1 MRRFAICLA
10 IVFVSCAGA
19 RAQEYGGT
27 TAYSIEPWD
36 EDYSYLSNPADR
48 TDPFD
53 AIKYIPLGNAS
64 DEYLTLG
71 GQVRDRFDYFNNNDF
86 GAGLRDNGFDLVR
99 MLADADAH
107 FGPNLRAF
115 VQLDSSLEYM
125 RAGGPRTGDA
135 DNIDFQQAFVDV
147 NVPLDQTNSDNLTF
161 RLGRQELIYGAQR
174 LISPNDW
181 RNTRVS
187 FDGGKAS
194 LYLPHDTLDVF
205 VTRPVDV
212 NKNRL
217 NSDDDHTYFAGAY
230 NVTELPDLLPDAA
243 TKLDLYLLEL
253 DQYRSS
259 TNDVDANTYTLG
271 TRFHTTPGPWDFDV
285 EPDWQFGKYS
295 RSHVN
300 AYAVAAEGGYTLSK
314 LVADPRLSVGIDLA
328 SGSDDP
334 AHRFNQLFPPQY
346 LYLGHMYL
354 FGRENLI
361 DLHPELTLYPTKDV
375 TVSLAEHFFWRQNTN
390 DAAYN
395 LSSEVVE
402 ADTDSHAPFL
412 GSEFDF
418 AVNWQIQR
426 HLSALVGYSHFFTG
440 NFLHDAGAPKDEDFL
455 FGMLTFTF

>member
-1 MRRFAICLA
+1 
-10 IVFVSCAGA
+10 
-19 RAQEYGGT
+19 
-27 TAYSIEPWD
+27 
-36 EDYSYLSNPADR
+36 
-48 TDPFD
+48 
-53 AIKYIPLGNAS
+53 
-64 DEYLTLG
+64 
-71 GQVRDRFDYFNNNDF
+71 
-86 GAGLRDNGFDLVR
+86 
-99 MLADADAH
+99 
-107 FGPNLRAF
+107 
-115 VQLDSSLEYM
+115 
-125 RAGGPRTGDA
+125 
-135 DNIDFQQAFVDV
+135 
-147 NVPLDQTNSDNLTF
+147 
-161 RLGRQELIYGAQR
+161 
-174 LISPNDW
+174 
-181 RNTRVS
+181 
-187 FDGGKAS
+187 
-194 LYLPHDTLDVF
+194 
-205 VTRPVDV
+205 
-212 NKNRL
+212 
-217 NSDDDHTYFAGAY
+217 
-230 NVTELPDLLPDAA
+230 
-243 TKLDLYLLEL
+243 LEL

-402 ADTDSHAPFL
+402 ADTYSHAPFL